1 MHRNIQ
7 KNTIR
12 LLAII
17 LTLTLVLASFAA
29 CSKPTEPSDTSSS
42 DTSSSDTSSSDT
54 SSSDTSSSDNTQ
66 VDIVASR
73 LNGVELENFV
83 IVYSDEDTAYSKRAA
98 QYIQSQIKN
107 RTGLELSLVEDDTAV
122 AQYEIVV
129 GETSRPISSRLEPVS
144 RSTQFRILAEDTK
157 IALEGEYFV
166 IAAAAYYFINTYV
179 PKDDFEAQIP
189 KQVSTHDPIVKKA
202 TNFILMIGDGMGV
215 NSTRLFEALDNNY
228 EYSDGEDVFYGYYLP
243 YQGFARTR
251 SITGVTDSAA
261 AGTAL
266 ATGTRTLNGNI
277 AQDKNYKNLQSL
289 TELAGSL
296 GKSTAVMS
304 TEPKLGATPAAFSAH
319 ASSRNSAED
328 ILSSQQELVKTYGT
342 IIDCDYDHYDEAGV
356 EKLRNA
362 ITGNLNT
369 IGANENGFF
378 MMYEEAFIDK
388 YNHYNNIEKA
398 FSAVVRFNQAIGLVM
413 EYAFYHP
420 NTFVL
425 ITSDHETGGLTE
437 DFNYSYEDHTGE
449 DVAVFVY
456 GNRGDYFK
464 NTTVENTQI
473 GQAFATFMG
482 VVEFGE

>member
-1 MHRNIQ
+1 M
-7 KNTIR
+7 
-12 LLAII
+12 
-17 LTLTLVLASFAA
+17 
-29 CSKPTEPSDTSSS
+29 
-42 DTSSSDTSSSDT
+42 
-54 SSSDTSSSDNTQ
+54 
-66 VDIVASR
+66 
-73 LNGVELENFV
+73 
-83 IVYSDEDTAYSKRAA
+83 
-98 QYIQSQIKN
+98 
-107 RTGLELSLVEDDTAV
+107 VEDDTAA

-144 RSTQFRILAEDTK
+144 RSTQFRILAEDTQ

-179 PKDDFEAQIP
+179 PRDDFEAQIP

-202 TNFILMIGDGMGV
+202 TNFILMIGDGMGI

-266 ATGTRTLNGNI
+266 ATGTKTLNGNI
-277 AQDKNYKNLQSL
+277 GQDKNNKNLQSL
-289 TELAGSL
+289 TELAGSF

-319 ASSRNSAED
+319 ASNRNSAED

-356 EKLRNA
+356 AKLRNA
-362 ITGNLNT
+362 IIGNLNT
-369 IGANENGFF
+369 IGANEKGFF

-388 YNHYNNIEKA
+388 HNHANDKQKA

-437 DFNYSYEDHTGE
+437 DFVYTYEDHTGQE
-449 DVAVFVY
+449 VAVFAH
-456 GNRGDYFK
+456 GNRGEYFK

-482 VVEFGE
+482 ATEFGE

>member
-54 SSSDTSSSDNTQ
+54 SSSDTSSSDTSSSDTSSSDTSSSDTSSSDNTQ
-66 VDIVASR
+66 VDIVVSR

-129 GETSRPISSRLEPVS
+129 GETSRPISSRLESVS

-266 ATGTRTLNGNI
+266 ATGTKTLNGNI

-342 IIDCDYDHYDEAGV
+342 IIDCD
-356 EKLRNA
+356 
-362 ITGNLNT
+362 
-369 IGANENGFF
+369 
-378 MMYEEAFIDK
+378 
-388 YNHYNNIEKA
+388 
-398 FSAVVRFNQAIGLVM
+398 
-413 EYAFYHP
+413 
-420 NTFVL
+420 
-425 ITSDHETGGLTE
+425 
-437 DFNYSYEDHTGE
+437 
-449 DVAVFVY
+449 
-456 GNRGDYFK
+456 
-464 NTTVENTQI
+464 
-473 GQAFATFMG
+473 
-482 VVEFGE
+482 